1 MLAVPGDRHL
11 VPLQDNRLPIFCS
24 KTTSLLRIGSKERRA
39 KRPGLSQKRR
49 LLPMP
54 VCRSG
59 WSSWLRWFAEVP
71 SSWFSSTPRMQ
82 GSTSAPSSATFPKS
96 RRSPSAFQYRS
107 PPPLA
112 VTPPSTRMPTPT
124 TLATPSPLRLRRR
137 IRNHLAR
144 QALLRKRN
152 RRAVSAFGPRAF
164 ARTPRAPRVP
174 VARSRSSRKMRI
186 RSLVASRVLRAVQ
199 LSARPTASNASGLTS
214 RRRPS
219 LLPPHLHTASWPISL
234 FFFPVSL
241 PSPIFPIYSA

>member
-1 MLAVPGDRHL
+1 MVRGGAIELVLEHAPNAGIDVGAIVGYVPEVSTIAERL
-11 VPLQDNRLPIFCS
+11 PVPLAAASRGNSTFYEDADA
-24 KTTSLLRIGSKERRA
+24 TTS
-39 KRPGLSQKRR
+39 
-49 LLPMP
+49 
-54 VCRSG
+54 
-59 WSSWLRWFAEVP
+59 
-71 SSWFSSTPRMQ
+71 
-82 GSTSAPSSATFPKS
+82 
-96 RRSPSAFQYRS
+96 
-107 PPPLA
+107 
-112 VTPPSTRMPTPT
+112 
-124 TLATPSPLRLRRR
+124 ATPSPLRLRRR

-234 FFFPVSL
+234 IFFPVSL